1 VAGSELT
8 DRDGAAIRR
17 KLGILF
23 QDPDDQLFGATIIED
38 VAFGLRCLGENRDF
52 ARRKALGALSSVG
65 LLDVAERAPQKLSYG
80 ERKRACLAG
89 LLAYSPSIYLL
100 DEPTANLDP
109 RSRRQLID
117 LIKTSATTR
126 LIATHDLELALALC
140 PRSIV
145 LDAGRIVADG
155 PTPTLLADETLMEA
169 HGLEVPLSL
178 AFARRT

>member
-1 VAGSELT
+1 
-8 DRDGAAIRR
+8 
-17 KLGILF
+17 
-23 QDPDDQLFGATIIED
+23 
-38 VAFGLRCLGENRDF
+38 
-52 ARRKALGALSSVG
+52 
-65 LLDVAERAPQKLSYG
+65 LSYG

-100 DEPTANLDP
+100 DEPTANLEP
-109 RSRRQLID
+109 RSRRQLIE

-155 PTPTLLADETLMEA
+155 PTPTLLADETLMES

-178 AFARRT
+178 ALARCT